1 MFLDPTKSQAF
12 KLVPQKN
19 VFTFIFAFYRD
30 YFEGLKI
37 SIFCKHYS
45 K

>member
-19 VFTFIFAFYRD
+19 VFTFSPYLHFTGTILRD
-30 YFEGLKI
+30 
-37 SIFCKHYS
+37 
-45 K
+45 